1 MIYKNM
7 NNIIDNIK
15 NSVDTLSLADIYNIT
30 DILNERKEYLLANEL
45 LDLPSYGE
53 LVQFDTF
60 IKWMES
66 GSVYHDDGIGYYATA
81 TESSRLPFKFFDLD
95 DEKKLKKYKFTH
107 ILWYN
112 K

>member
-1 MIYKNM
+1 MKTKINFNELSEKEV
-7 NNIIDNIK
+7 NNIIEKAKKRLDDILANDRAPINEK
-15 NSVDTLSLADIYNIT
+15 TNGVLILYKKFVDYMMSCSIT
-30 DILNERKEYLLANEL
+30 D
-45 LDLPSYGE
+45 
-53 LVQFDTF
+53 
-60 IKWMES
+60 
-66 GSVYHDDGIGYYATA
+66 DDGIGYYATA

>member
-1 MIYKNM
+1 MIDFNKLTEEQVL
-7 NNIIDNIK
+7 NIINKANKRLD
-15 NSVDTLSLADIYNIT
+15 
-30 DILNERKEYLLANEL
+30 DILANDRTPITEK
-45 LDLPSYGE
+45 SNGE
-53 LVQFDTF
+53 LISYKKFVDYMMSFSITN
-60 IKWMES
+60 
-66 GSVYHDDGIGYYATA
+66 DDGIGYYATA